1 MDTAVQPASPPE
13 SAARQDPRRRLR
25 LGLAILAS
33 LGTLAYAVAV
43 VAAAWAAPDK
53 GFVVFIGRRVIEA
66 SPGGAVDRAGIQP
79 GDVVDRAEGRDL
91 HSTLDYIDGLLR
103 RSPGER
109 VRIGFRRGGPDG
121 PRTDVGVRLGHSP
134 PPWAALVAAL
144 LAVVLLALGLLA
156 RADRPDDPVAIRFW
170 RTTTIYATAYTAG
183 LSWNMLLVHPGLA
196 AVGLAAIFLA
206 PPIAAD
212 FSLAFPTAPRRSVRP
227 YRIFAYG
234 TSLVLL
240 VGTVAA
246 IAWALSDWRSGAAS
260 DGALRWAVRCIA
272 TQLAMTVIVI
282 AGGTIVQLRNAR
294 DWGGAERAQLRWL
307 MFGFGL
313 TTVPYFISIPIAI
326 WDIDRFLLVGYRP
339 LLTAGAILWFAS
351 VSLAVLRVRLAD
363 VPGFIRR
370 TMTYGIASGLAAA
383 VYLAVVLGVGVASER
398 ALGPPRALAH
408 LFAAV
413 AALAVFGPL
422 RARVS
427 AAIDRRFFRD
437 RLHYVQAVRE
447 LGEAVAP
454 LREPADL
461 ARLVVE
467 RAVDALRAS
476 SGALYLRPASA
487 SEQASAPAEPEL
499 ELADAR
505 GRELPARLAVQ
516 DALGLAGETGIAA
529 LLRRGESASADGVL
543 LLGERRGG
551 DLYSSEDR
559 DLLRA
564 FAGQL
569 AVAIENARAFGTIAA
584 MSRAREAQNR
594 EIASLRDRLEDENRY
609 LRGRLD
615 DTRRELRIVGRSKV
629 VKELQRQVERIAP
642 STASV
647 LLAGESGTGKGLVA
661 RAIHAASDR
670 ADRPFI
676 HVDCGAIPHGVF
688 ESELFG
694 HERGAFTGAV
704 RSRRGFFELADGGT
718 LFLDEI
724 GELPLVLQPKLL
736 RALQERSFVRVGGGR
751 PVPVDVRIVAATNRV
766 LGEMVAR
773 GEFRE
778 DLLYRLKVVEI
789 AVPPLRT
796 RKGDLPDL
804 VQWILPELCR
814 RNHKPLRTL
823 SPEASKRL
831 EEYGWPGNVR
841 ELQNVLERAAI
852 LCEGDVIQVT
862 DLALPD
868 APPPEEDLAHLV
880 ALPED
885 ADHRDVM
892 ESVEKRRLLGAL
904 KAAGGNQSRAAR
916 ALGIARTTLI
926 NKMRRYRLT

>member
-1 MDTAVQPASPPE
+1 MDTAVQPASPHEPG
-13 SAARQDPRRRLR
+13 ARQDPRRRLR

-53 GFVVFIGRRVIEA
+53 GFVVFIGRRVIETT
-66 SPGGAVDRAGIQP
+66 PGGAVDRAGIEP
-79 GDVVDRAEGRDL
+79 GDVVDRADGREL

-121 PRTDVGVRLGHSP
+121 PRTEVTVRLGHSP

-183 LSWNMLLVHPGLA
+183 LSWNMLLVHPTLA

-212 FSLAFPTAPRRSVRP
+212 FSLAFPTAPRRSVRA

-234 TSLVLL
+234 TSLALL
-240 VGTVAA
+240 VGTVAS
-246 IAWALSDWRSGAAS
+246 IAWALSDWERGASS
-260 DGALRWAVRCIA
+260 DGALRWAVRCTA

-398 ALGPPRALAH
+398 VLGPSRALAH

-476 SGALYLRPASA
+476 SGALYLRPAPV
-487 SEQASAPAEPEL
+487 SEQTSAPTVPEL

-505 GRELPARLAVQ
+505 GRELPARLGVQ
-516 DALGLAGETGIAA
+516 EALSLSGETGIAA
-529 LLRRGESASADGVL
+529 LLRRGESDSADGVL

-584 MSRAREAQNR
+584 MSRALEAQNR

-647 LLAGESGTGKGLVA
+647 LLTGESGTGKGLVA

-676 HVDCGAIPHGVF
+676 HVDCGAIPLGVF

-796 RKGDLPDL
+796 RKADLPDL
-804 VQWILPELCR
+804 VEWILPELCR

-823 SPEASKRL
+823 SPEASERL

-852 LCEGDVIQVT
+852 LCEGDVIQPN
-862 DLALPD
+862 DLALPE

-926 NKMRRYRLT
+926 NKMRRYGLT